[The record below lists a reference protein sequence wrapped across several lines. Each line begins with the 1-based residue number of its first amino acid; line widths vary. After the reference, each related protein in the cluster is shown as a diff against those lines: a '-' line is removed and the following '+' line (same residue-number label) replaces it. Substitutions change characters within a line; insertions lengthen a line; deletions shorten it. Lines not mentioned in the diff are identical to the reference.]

1 MRRIFAI
8 LLCVL
13 VLSLCACGTAEDQTT
28 TAPAQTTAPTQATE
42 PPVKLQV
49 GFGEAELTPDWP
61 IGLSGFGNEK
71 TRISTGNKTF
81 IYAHVLAITDGD
93 GNTAVIIG
101 VDLAAI
107 SKELAYNV
115 RSYCTEA
122 YGIPM
127 ENVLISAAHQHS
139 VPIPT
144 EDYIKFSSNKVKSAI
159 DQAMEDRC
167 EADMYYNSVTT
178 EAMSFVRNYWTN
190 DGTIWGP
197 NYGDMSSGL
206 ASHESESDKQMQLL
220 KFTREGNADIILV
233 NFQAHPHM
241 GTSSSDTL
249 ISADW
254 PGVMRY
260 KVNKSLDAKVMYL
273 SGAGGN
279 LNSGSSIAS
288 ENISKDFT
296 HHGER
301 AAEYVIGAESS
312 YTKAEG
318 TKVTAKEITIAYAAN
333 PKNWEEPTRELTIGA
348 IAIGN
353 VVFTVHPYEMFDT
366 NGMELKGGTVGAENY
381 AAEDQMENP
390 YAMTVITTMSNGS
403 NGYVPSQLGYT
414 NGGYSTEI
422 TSFAEGTGEKLVTD
436 YLKLLHELKN
446 S

>member
-1 MRRIFAI
+1 MKRIFVC
-8 LLCVL
+8 LLACMML
-13 VLSLCACGTAEDQTT
+13 LSLCACGTEEPQLTT
-28 TAPAQTTAPTQATE
+28 QPTTLPAA
-42 PPVKLQV
+42 KLQV

-81 IYAHVLAITDGD
+81 IYAHVLAVTDPD
-93 GNTAVIIG
+93 GSTAVIIG

-115 RSYCTEA
+115 RSYCQET

-127 ENVLISAAHQHS
+127 ENVMISAAHQHS

-144 EDYIKFSSNKVKSAI
+144 ADYIKFSSNKVKSAI
-159 DQAMEDRC
+159 DQAMENRG
-167 EADMYYNSVTT
+167 EAEMYYNSVTT

-197 NYGDMSSGL
+197 NYGDKSSGL

-220 KFTREGNADIILV
+220 KFTREDDKDIILV

-260 KVNKSLDAKVMYL
+260 KLNKSLGVQVMYL

-279 LNSGSSIAS
+279 LNSGSSITE

-301 AAEYVIGAESS
+301 AAEYVESAEGT

-318 TKVTAKEITIAYAAN
+318 TKVVAKEMTIAYAAN
-333 PKNWEEPTRELTIGA
+333 PKNWEEPTKELTIGA

-353 VVFTVHPYEMFDT
+353 VAFTVHPYEMFDT
-366 NGMELKGGTVGAENY
+366 NGMELKAGTVGAENY
-381 AAEDQMENP
+381 AADVQQENP
-390 YAMTVITTMSNGS
+390 FAMTVITTMSNGS
-403 NGYVPSQLGYT
+403 NGYIPSQLGFT

-422 TSFAEGTGEKLVTD
+422 TYFAEGTGEKLVTD
-436 YLKLLHELKN
+436 YLNMLHELKN